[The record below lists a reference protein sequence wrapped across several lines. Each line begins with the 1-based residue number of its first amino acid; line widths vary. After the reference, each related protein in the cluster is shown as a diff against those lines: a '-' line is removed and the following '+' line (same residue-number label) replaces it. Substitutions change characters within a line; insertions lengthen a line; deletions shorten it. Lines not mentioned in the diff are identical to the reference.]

1 MNEKTMNLINKILY
15 YVIAPILYIR
25 IHIDRLTYHIFH

>member
-1 MNEKTMNLINKILY
+1 MNEKNNEPHQQNTLLRHCANS
-15 YVIAPILYIR
+15 YIR